1 DKYIRNYTE
10 TGNAKIIGIRR
21 ELFAKRKDG
30 TIFPIDLAISEIIL
44 DNKKMYTGIL
54 RDISKQKAAEEKQ
67 IELMEDLT
75 VVNKDLKDFA
85 YIVSHDLKAPLRAIK
100 SLSDWLYADNKDKL
114 GEEGKEQIELISGRV
129 MRMEKLIEG
138 ILKYS
143 RAGNIGGGK
152 EKIDIDEVIEDAKV
166 SIGLPDNVKI
176 SVKSKMPVI
185 MYPQTQIFQILLN
198 LMSNAVKFMDKEIG
212 EIEIDC
218 TEENG
223 YWKFSLA
230 DNGPGIEE
238 KYYDKIFQVFQTLKA
253 RDEFESTGIGLAVVK
268 KIVEGNGGKVWV
280 DSKIGIG
287 STFYFTVGK

>member
-1 DKYIRNYTE
+1 
-10 TGNAKIIGIRR
+10 
-21 ELFAKRKDG
+21 
-30 TIFPIDLAISEIIL
+30 
-44 DNKKMYTGIL
+44 MY
-54 RDISKQKAAEEKQ
+54 AE
-67 IELMEDLT
+67 
-75 VVNKDLKDFA
+75 
-85 YIVSHDLKAPLRAIK
+85 
-100 SLSDWLYADNKDKL
+100 NKDKL
-114 GEEGKEQIELISGRV
+114 GEEGKEKIELISGRV
-129 MRMEKLIEG
+129 MRMEKLMEG

-152 EKIDIDEVIEDAKV
+152 EKIDINEVIEDAKV

-238 KYYDKIFQVFQTLKA
+238 QY
-253 RDEFESTGIGLAVVK
+253 
-268 KIVEGNGGKVWV
+268 
-280 DSKIGIG
+280 
-287 STFYFTVGK
+287 